1 MQYSTLIM
9 LSSFHWFK
17 KKLFGALSAHGFI
30 SPEWMRHSVQ
40 QTPIQ
45 IVIYAVFHS
54 PGRIVKME
62 YNNFGVP
69 HRNNFR
75 QRLLWCRNGG
85 RPGPGGEGA
94 LRSPTW
100 HWGCA
105 AASGAPVLVAKQP
118 LQRSTHRREC
128 VVVWIPAARRHANS
142 HHVAARFLFFFTG
155 FVLSLVPDVRP
166 EAKGNL
172 LWQRCKPAPTLG
184 WDLSNKYFIEV
195 KEEGDKWQMCN
206 KSVGKSDDPDARH
219 TLSRD
224 FNLVMNDRFPNLLT
238 AAVCQ
243 ENCQITNKI
252 VSYVQ
257 L

>member
-1 MQYSTLIM
+1 M

-142 HHVAARFLFFFTG
+142 HHVAARFLFFLPVFSCRLSPM
-155 FVLSLVPDVRP
+155 FVQRLKETCCGNVVSQPRLWDGIYQTNILLRWRRKEINDKCAINRWVR
-166 EAKGNL
+166 ATI
-172 LWQRCKPAPTLG
+172 PTH
-184 WDLSNKYFIEV
+184 DT
-195 KEEGDKWQMCN
+195 
-206 KSVGKSDDPDARH
+206 H
-219 TLSRD
+219 
-224 FNLVMNDRFPNLLT
+224 
-238 AAVCQ
+238 CQ
-243 ENCQITNKI
+243 EILI
-252 VSYVQ
+252 
-257 L
+257 